1 MHITFENFAKVKYL
15 FAFLALVIVAIST
28 YFTNGL
34 VKSVAQEEERKMTLW
49 AEATR
54 KVASAG
60 EVTDFDFLL
69 KVIEDNTTIP
79 CFILDQNNRFVGA
92 RNIVVP
98 QSMKPDESQ
107 LFWLEKQAAFADLHD
122 PIVIEIDHDTRQYI
136 FYDNSLLLKRL
147 SYYPYIQWGVI
158 LIFFLAVLFFF
169 TLAKR
174 AEQNKVW
181 AGLSKETAHQLGTP
195 ISSLMAWVELM
206 KVQNMAPDVIPEMEK
221 DVARLQ
227 TIADRFSK
235 VGSIPE
241 LKPACL
247 NDVLE
252 NTLAYMRRRV
262 SAKVVIS
269 TAYQTDGPVNLLLC
283 VPLFEWVCENLCK
296 NAVDAMEG
304 RGSITVNVS
313 LQENKVCLDFSDTGK
328 GIPKSKF
335 KTVFQPG
342 FTTKKRGWGLGLSL
356 VKRIIEDYHH
366 GTIFVK
372 QSEIGKGTTF
382 RILLNLPSNDK

>member
-1 MHITFENFAKVKYL
+1 MHITFDNFVKVKYI
-15 FAFLALVIVAIST
+15 FAGLALLIVGISA

-34 VKSVAQEEERKMTLW
+34 VKNVACEEQQKMELW
-49 AEATR
+49 AEATKR
-54 KVASAG
+54 LAS
-60 EVTDFDFLL
+60 TDDAVDFEFLL
-69 KVIEDNTTIP
+69 KVIQNNTSIP
-79 CFILDQNNRFVGA
+79 CFILDQNDSVVGT
-92 RNIVVP
+92 RNIQVP
-98 QSMKPDESQ
+98 SYLKGNKLKEYWQTKK
-107 LFWLEKQAAFADLHD
+107 LKYNDLHE
-122 PIVIEIDHDTRQYI
+122 PIVIDLDGETRQYI
-136 FYDNSLLLKRL
+136 YYDNSLLLKRL
-147 SYYPYIQWGVI
+147 SYYPYIQWGII
-158 LIFFLAVLFFF
+158 LAFFLAVLFFF

-174 AEQNKVW
+174 AEQDKVW

-195 ISSLMAWVELM
+195 ISSLMAWLELM
-206 KVQNMAPDVIPEMEK
+206 KAQEIAPELVPEMEK
-221 DVARLQ
+221 DVTRLQ

-247 NDVLE
+247 NDVLD

-262 SAKVVIS
+262 SSKVVIS
-269 TAYQTDGPVNLLLC
+269 TDYQTLAPVNLMLC
-283 VPLFEWVCENLCK
+283 VPLFEWVVENLCK

-304 RGSITVNVS
+304 RGSIKVYVF
-313 LQENKVCLDFSDTGK
+313 QEENKVGLDFTDTGK

-366 GTIFVK
+366 GIISVK
-372 QSEIGKGTTF
+372 WSEVGKGTTF
-382 RILLNLPSNDK
+382 RIYLNLPDACA

>member
-1 MHITFENFAKVKYL
+1 MRITFENFVKVKYL
-15 FAFLALVIVAIST
+15 FAFLALIIVAIST

-34 VKSVAQEEERKMTLW
+34 VKNVAQEEERKMTLW

-54 KVASAG
+54 KVASA
-60 EVTDFDFLL
+60 EETTDFDFLL

-79 CFILDQNNRFVGA
+79 CFILDQNNNVVGS
-92 RNIVVP
+92 RNIDVP
-98 QSMKPDESQ
+98 KSFNGERLKA
-107 LFWLEKQAAFADLHD
+107 FWIERQDIFGDLHD
-122 PIVIEIDHDTRQYI
+122 PIAIDIDHDTRQYI
-136 FYDNSLLLKRL
+136 YYDNSLLLKRL

-174 AEQNKVW
+174 AEQDKVW

-195 ISSLMAWVELM
+195 ISSLMAWVEYM
-206 KVQNMAPDVIPEMEK
+206 KMQNIAPELIPEMEK
-221 DVARLQ
+221 DVSRLQ

-262 SAKVVIS
+262 SSKVIIS
-269 TAYQTDGPVNLLLC
+269 TEYQTEGPVNLLLC

-304 RGSITVNVS
+304 RGSITVNIS
-313 LQENKVCLDFSDTGK
+313 QQENKVCLDFTDTGK

-356 VKRIIEDYHH
+356 VKRIVEDYHH
-366 GTIFVK
+366 GVIFVK
-372 QSEIGKGTTF
+372 QSELGKGTTF
-382 RILLNLPSNDK
+382 RILLNLPSDIA

>member
-1 MHITFENFAKVKYL
+1 MRITFENFVKVKYL
-15 FAFLALVIVAIST
+15 FAILALIIVAIST

-34 VKSVAQEEERKMTLW
+34 VKNVAMEEERKMTLW

-54 KVASAG
+54 KVASA
-60 EVTDFDFLL
+60 EEMTDFDFLL

-79 CFILDQNNRFVGA
+79 CFILDQNSNVVGS
-92 RNIVVP
+92 RNISVP
-98 QSMKPDESQ
+98 KSLEGERLKF
-107 LFWLEKQAAFADLHD
+107 FWQERKENFGDLHD
-122 PIVIEIDHDTRQYI
+122 PIAIDIDRDTRQYI
-136 FYDNSLLLKRL
+136 YYDNSLLLKRL

-174 AEQNKVW
+174 AEQDKVW

-195 ISSLMAWVELM
+195 ISSLMAWVEYM
-206 KVQNMAPDVIPEMEK
+206 KMENIAPELIPEMEK
-221 DVARLQ
+221 DVTRLQ

-262 SAKVVIS
+262 SSKVVIS
-269 TAYQTDGPVNLLLC
+269 TVYQTEGPVNLQLC

-304 RGSITVNVS
+304 RGSITVNIS
-313 LQENKVCLDFSDTGK
+313 QQENKICLDFTDTGK

-366 GTIFVK
+366 GVIFVK
-372 QSEIGKGTTF
+372 QSELGKGTTF
-382 RILLNLPSNDK
+382 RILLNMSSDNE

>member
-1 MHITFENFAKVKYL
+1 MRITFENFVKVKYL
-15 FAFLALVIVAIST
+15 FAILALIIVAIST

-34 VKSVAQEEERKMTLW
+34 VKNVAMEEERKMTLW

-54 KVASAG
+54 KVASA
-60 EVTDFDFLL
+60 EEMTDFDFLL

-79 CFILDQNNRFVGA
+79 CFILDQNSNVVGS
-92 RNIVVP
+92 RNISVP
-98 QSMKPDESQ
+98 KSLEGERLKI
-107 LFWLEKQAAFADLHD
+107 FWQERKENFGDLHD
-122 PIVIEIDHDTRQYI
+122 PIAIDIDRDTRQYI
-136 FYDNSLLLKRL
+136 YYDNSLLLKRL

-174 AEQNKVW
+174 AEQDKVW

-195 ISSLMAWVELM
+195 ISSLMAWVEYM
-206 KVQNMAPDVIPEMEK
+206 KMENIAPELIPEMEK
-221 DVARLQ
+221 DVTRLQ

-262 SAKVVIS
+262 SSKVVIS
-269 TAYQTDGPVNLLLC
+269 TVYQTDGPVNLQLC

-304 RGSITVNVS
+304 RGSITVNIS
-313 LQENKVCLDFSDTGK
+313 QQENKICLDFTDTGK

-366 GTIFVK
+366 GVIFVK
-372 QSEIGKGTTF
+372 QSELGKGTTF
-382 RILLNLPSNDK
+382 RILLNMSSDNE